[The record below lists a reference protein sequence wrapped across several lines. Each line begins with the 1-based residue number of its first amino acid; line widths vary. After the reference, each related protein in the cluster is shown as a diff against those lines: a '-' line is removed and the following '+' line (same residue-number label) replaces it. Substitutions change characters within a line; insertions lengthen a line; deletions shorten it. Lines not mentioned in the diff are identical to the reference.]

1 MTNQLTFKGSKET
14 WYPAPIH
21 YLEGH
26 LCVLI
31 KPNNYF
37 QENQTKPLKKNIAY
51 SLQYVEFLDQLLKDV
66 KLSSVL
72 ETQNIKS
79 FVVYGASIIEA
90 LFYYIVISNGQG
102 AQTEWK
108 SSKKLK
114 SNQYEVKGDRFYN
127 ETELLI
133 KVSPPIMIEMKFD
146 QMCKK
151 VESKK
156 LIGDVGGLYTEISR
170 IRKLRNR
177 IHIQGIEHSTDTD
190 WWTFNKDEF
199 QLMRRVLHGILVS
212 PLFLSSSHH
221 AIFDYLT

>member
-1 MTNQLTFKGSKET
+1 MANQLTFKSSTDT

-21 YLEGH
+21 HLEGH

-37 QENQTKPLKKNIAY
+37 QENQTKPLNKNIAY
-51 SLQYVEFLDQLLKDV
+51 SLQYVEFLDQLLKDI

-79 FVVYGASIIEA
+79 FVVHGASIIEA
-90 LFYYIVISNGQG
+90 LFYYIVVSAGHG

-108 SSKKLK
+108 SYKKLK
-114 SNQYEVKGDRFYN
+114 THHYEVNGDKFYN

-133 KVSPPIMIEMKFD
+133 KVSPPIMIKMTFD
-146 QMCKK
+146 QMRKK

-156 LIGDVGGLYTEISR
+156 LIGNVGDLYTQISR
-170 IRKLRNR
+170 IKKLRNR

-199 QLMRRVLHGILVS
+199 QLMRRVLYGILVS
-212 PLFLSSSHH
+212 PLFSSSSH
-221 AIFDYLT
+221 ITLFDYLK